1 MPAMSLTDL
10 QRRVGG
16 LHELPSL
23 PAILFPV
30 LNQLDGNTD
39 NVDLQK
45 TVQLVSHDSALS
57 TQVLHMANSP
67 LFGLR
72 QRVSTLRAAALTL
85 GVNRLR
91 DIVTSCCL
99 MQISPTRN
107 GEWNAA
113 SFWEHSLA
121 CALISRNL
129 ARKLNYAEPERA
141 YLAGLVHDL
150 GILVNMLLM
159 PREFSQVFK
168 IAAESQRPLRDVEL
182 EQLGISHEITGD
194 LLATQW
200 HLFDYL
206 SEVMR
211 RHHDVEKATL
221 EPVLTAIVNIA
232 DLLCRTSSLGYGYEE
247 SIAITLQDEPAW
259 KIVSAQSPRLRNLD
273 MVCFTLEIESYV
285 KEVRTLVSV
294 LFRL

>member
-1 MPAMSLTDL
+1 MPIMSLTEF

-16 LHELPSL
+16 LNELPSL

-30 LNQLDGNTD
+30 LNQLNENTD

-72 QRVSTLRAAALTL
+72 QRITTLRGAALTL
-85 GVNRLR
+85 GVCRLR
-91 DIVTSCCL
+91 DIVTSCSL
-99 MQISPTRN
+99 MQITPAKV

-129 ARKLNYAEPERA
+129 ARKLGYADPERA

-150 GILVNMLLM
+150 GILVNVLLL
-159 PREFSQVFK
+159 PKEYSQVFK
-168 IAAESQRPLRDVEL
+168 VASESRRPLRDVEFEML
-182 EQLGISHEITGD
+182 SISHDVTGD
-194 LLATQW
+194 LLSTQW
-200 HLFDYL
+200 QLFDYL

-211 RHHDVEKATL
+211 RHHDFERATID
-221 EPVLTAIVNIA
+221 PALTAIVNIA
-232 DLLCRTSSLGYGYEE
+232 DLLCRTSGLGYGYEE
-247 SIAITLQDEPAW
+247 CIEVTLQNEPAW
-259 KIVSAQSPRLRNLD
+259 KIVSANSPRLRNLD

-285 KEVRTLVSV
+285 KEVRALVSV
-294 LFRL
+294 LFRF

>member
-1 MPAMSLTDL
+1 MPYLSLSDF
-10 QRRVGG
+10 QRRVEG
-16 LHELPSL
+16 LNQLPSL

-30 LNQLDGNTD
+30 LNQLGGNTD
-39 NVDLQK
+39 NIDLHK
-45 TVQLVSHDSALS
+45 TIQLIAHDGALS

-67 LFGLR
+67 LFGMR
-72 QRVSTLRAAALTL
+72 QRVTNLRGAALAL
-85 GVNRLR
+85 GVSRLR

-99 MQISPTRN
+99 MQVSPKGFDAT
-107 GEWNAA
+107 

-121 CALISRNL
+121 CALIARNL
-129 ARKLNYAEPERA
+129 ARKVGYPDPERA

-150 GILVNMLLM
+150 GILVNMLLI
-159 PREFSQVFK
+159 PREFSGVFK
-168 IAAESQRPLRDVEL
+168 IAAETQRPLRDVER
-182 EQLGISHEITGD
+182 EHIGITHEITGD
-194 LLATQW
+194 LLSTHW

-211 RHHDVEKATL
+211 RHHDVERATL

-232 DLLCRTSSLGYGYEE
+232 DLLCRTSGLGYGYQENLE
-247 SIAITLQDEPAW
+247 VSLQDEPAW
-259 KIVSAQSPRLRNLD
+259 KIIAAQSPRLRSLD
-273 MVCFTLEIESYV
+273 LVCFTLEIESYV

>member
-1 MPAMSLTDL
+1 MQPISLSDF
-10 QRRVGG
+10 QRRVEG
-16 LHELPSL
+16 LNELPSL

-30 LNQLDGNTD
+30 LKQLNAHADD
-39 NVDLQK
+39 IDLQK
-45 TVQLVSHDSALS
+45 TVQLVSHDGALS

-67 LFGLR
+67 LFGMR

-85 GVNRLR
+85 GVTKLR

-99 MQISPTRN
+99 MQISPK
-107 GEWNAA
+107 GVGLDAI

-129 ARKLNYAEPERA
+129 ARKLNYPDPERA

-150 GILVNMLLM
+150 GILVNMLLI
-159 PREFSQVFK
+159 PREFGRVVK
-168 IAAESQRPLRDVEL
+168 KAAESQRPLRDVEL
-182 EQLGISHEITGD
+182 EEMGISHEITGD
-194 LLATQW
+194 LLCTQW
-200 HLFDYL
+200 QLFDYL

-211 RHHDVEKATL
+211 RHHDVENATQDPML
-221 EPVLTAIVNIA
+221 AALVNIA
-232 DLLCRTSSLGYGYEE
+232 DLLCRTSNLGYGYQENLE
-247 SIAITLQDEPAW
+247 VSLQDEVAW
-259 KIVSAQSPRLRNLD
+259 KIISAQSPRIREFD